1 MKKLLPFLIAIGLA
15 VIPLEAKVQFAISD
29 GISDAGLTRRIESSM
44 STLLTAINEAC
55 ATNSDINFSSINISE
70 DARYALCMTWNVV
83 HFSTE
88 DDDIVEQI
96 AKIAGSKGTAK
107 GYQIRNIGVDMHPID
122 DTYDGDMRQE
132 LCIDFDPA
140 GKITDINFAMP
151 NSQYLSVMR
160 DGARLGDTERRLQ
173 IVSWCEKLR
182 NAYNQQDINFMDAI
196 FSEDALIITGRVIKE
211 RKVSDV
217 KLINL
222 QKVEYVKQTKQQYLA
237 KLKKIFDI
245 QKQTKGYIN
254 VQFDDYN
261 VVRHPSKTNY
271 YGVTLNQKW
280 HTRGYSDEG
289 TLFLIWDFSNP
300 DEPKIHVRTWQ
311 PTIDKTFTL
320 SDFKIPD
327 SGSFQLDR

>member
-1 MKKLLPFLIAIGLA
+1 MKKILLFLFAIGIA
-15 VIPLEAKVQFAISD
+15 VIPLKANVQFTISD
-29 GISDAGLTRRIESSM
+29 GIADSSLTHRIETAM
-44 STLLTAINEAC
+44 SGLLSAINDAC
-55 ATNSDINFSSINISE
+55 ARNSDINFSSINISD

-88 DDDIVEQI
+88 DDDVVEQI
-96 AKIAGSKGTAK
+96 TKILGGKGSVK
-107 GYQIRNIGVDMHPID
+107 GYQIRNIGVDMKPID
-122 DTYDGDMRQE
+122 DSYDGEMRQE
-132 LCIDFDPA
+132 LCVDFNSN
-140 GKITDINFAMP
+140 GQITDVNFAMP
-151 NSQYLSVMR
+151 NTQYLSVMR

-182 NAYNQQDINFMDAI
+182 NAYNQQDINFMEAI

-217 KLINL
+217 KLLNL
-222 QKVEYVKQTKQQYLA
+222 QKVEYVKQTKQQYLS
-237 KLKKIFDI
+237 KLKRIFAQ
-245 QKQTKGYIN
+245 QKLSKGYIN

-280 HTRGYSDEG
+280 HTKGYSDEG

-311 PTIDKTFTL
+311 PTIDKAFTL